1 MLGQAALLVLFLF
14 LRGHQGHGCSDSTV
28 DMVSVSGSPLWLRP
42 SNIQTHIL
50 SIQWKKTQLG
60 SPEKSNKIL
69 IRYTCNK
76 TLQYYSNGFNKTYD
90 FNASDLA
97 LGIKSAKLQDSGHYE
112 LEMTNKIGIICS
124 KKFQILIVDRVE
136 KPHLQGQ
143 WKIGTNGMCQLSLD
157 CLVPRD
163 DNVSYALYRGSKLI
177 SKLRNLTHLE
187 SQTEA
192 SSLHTYT
199 CNVSNQV
206 SWEVDTL
213 NITQGCQSVSQKYR
227 VLPFVTIIVILV
239 ILFLGAVTCF
249 CVWDKKRKSQPS
261 PKNFSTIYE
270 HVKDPQGRRNQV
282 GHSGAPGSPSAV
294 QENGRGQTESNRCHF
309 EEQMPEQK
317 TSGDG
322 STIYSMIQYKPSD
335 PTPQEKCTLYAVI
348 QPSRKYGSK
357 KRNWNPS
364 SNCTVYEEVG
374 KQYLKAQNPARLSR
388 RELENFDIY
397 S

>member
-213 NITQGCQSVSQKYR
+213 NITQGCQSVSQK
-227 VLPFVTIIVILV
+227 
-239 ILFLGAVTCF
+239 
-249 CVWDKKRKSQPS
+249 PS